1 MRRSLQRHAAPAA
14 QYTQPGAS
22 TTGGNPV
29 SATAAR
35 HVLRYLREQRLPQR
49 AATVGDR
56 LRQRFEGIRRAV
68 SGVRDVRGRGLMQ
81 AIELGSDANPM
92 IDETDAILEQ
102 MKDHGFLIGK
112 TGLNRNVLTVM
123 PPLVVSDDD
132 LTALCDRLQQVMGD
146 ICGWA

>member
-1 MRRSLQRHAAPAA
+1 
-14 QYTQPGAS
+14 
-22 TTGGNPV
+22 
-29 SATAAR
+29 
-35 HVLRYLREQRLPQR
+35 
-49 AATVGDR
+49 
-56 LRQRFEGIRRAV
+56 
-68 SGVRDVRGRGLMQ
+68 MQ